1 MASQEIILTVIV
13 LFVLFLLWLFFR
25 ITRSSQE
32 MSFNKELINDSNQR
46 TKSEIKELLDRLE
59 KKLQEAEKERIGEFG
74 ALKAVLEEHKVLTG
88 ELRESTENLKR
99 VLSNNQLRGKYGEEI
114 AENLLKT
121 MGFVK
126 GEQYLINSS
135 LETSSS
141 RPDFIIFL
149 PDKKKVNIDVKFP
162 YASFIKYDETND
174 KKYLADFAR
183 DVKQKIKEVSSRDYI
198 NPSEDTVDFV
208 ILFVPNEMIFSF
220 IYDNL
225 NDVWSE
231 ALAKR
236 VILAGPF
243 SFAAILRIIYQSYQS
258 FSYCENLGEIV
269 KLIRL
274 FEEEYDKYSEE
285 VNLLGNKIKMTSD
298 QFDKVA
304 VTKNKK
310 LNRIVERIKGESEDK
325 NLLR

>member
-1 MASQEIILTVIV
+1 MANQEIILIS
-13 LFVLFLLWLFFR
+13 LFLLFLLWLFLKM
-25 ITRSSQE
+25 TRASQE
-32 MSFNKELINDSNQR
+32 VSFDKEMIDDSNQR

-74 ALKAVLEEHKVLTG
+74 ALKAVLEEHKSLTS

-126 GEQYLINSS
+126 GEQYVVNSS
-135 LETSSS
+135 SETSFN
-141 RPDFIIFL
+141 RPDFTIFL

-162 YASFIKYDETND
+162 YASFIKYDETRD
-174 KKYLADFAR
+174 KKYLADFTR
-183 DVKQKIKEVSSRDYI
+183 DVKQKIKEISSRDYI

-225 NDVWSE
+225 NDVWGE

-243 SFAAILRIIYQSYQS
+243 SFAAILRMIYQSYQS
-258 FSYCENLGEIV
+258 FNYGENLGEIV

-285 VNLLGNKIKMTSD
+285 INLLGNRIKMVSD

-304 VTKNKK
+304 VTKSKK
-310 LNRIVERIKGESEDK
+310 LNKIVERIKGESEDK